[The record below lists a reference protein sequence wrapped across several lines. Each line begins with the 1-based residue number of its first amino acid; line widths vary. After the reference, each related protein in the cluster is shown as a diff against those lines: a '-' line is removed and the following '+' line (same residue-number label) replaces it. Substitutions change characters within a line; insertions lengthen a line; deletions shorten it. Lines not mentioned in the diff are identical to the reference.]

1 MIILLLLCAY
11 LLGNL
16 LTAQIVSNVFLKKEI
31 RNEGSGN
38 PGARNIGRVFGKKA
52 FVATFIGDATKGA
65 LAVFAANY
73 FGFGTVIELLALLAV
88 TVGHIYP
95 VFNKFQ
101 GGKGVSTFIGG
112 ILAFNPVLVILLVGV
127 FLIIYPFTKSF
138 SIAGFVA
145 IIILPFGV
153 FMRYGDI
160 EFMLVFALVALLLF
174 AHRDSFKWKRGQ
186 ANN

>member
-16 LTAQIVSNVFLKKEI
+16 LTAQIVSNVFFKKAI

-38 PGARNIGRVFGKKA
+38 PGARNIGRIFGKKA
-52 FVATFIGDATKGA
+52 FVATFIGDAAKGA

-73 FGFGTVIELLALLAV
+73 FEFGSVVELLALLAV

-95 VFNKFQ
+95 VFYKFQ

-112 ILAFNPVLVILLVGV
+112 ILAFNPILVVLLIGV

-153 FMRYGDI
+153 FMRYGDL
-160 EFMLVFALVALLLF
+160 EFILVFALVALLLF
-174 AHRDSFKWKRGQ
+174 AYRDSFRWKKGQ
-186 ANN
+186 ANK